1 MSQYM
6 GYLVS
11 KQNGSNCIGSDMNV
25 SILKLNIY
33 LRKYLL
39 IIIIGEQN
47 SFSYWLS
54 ITVIFQFSYIVQYDN
69 LTRYTGHVVQRFFV
83 VTQDLFLLPYGP
95 ILTAVYM
102 GKL

>member
-25 SILKLNIY
+25 LIIKLNIY
-33 LRKYLL
+33 LRRELQKILFL
-39 IIIIGEQN
+39 TGWPLRL
-47 SFSYWLS
+47 F
-54 ITVIFQFSYIVQYDN
+54 FQFSYFVEYDI

-95 ILTAVYM
+95 I
-102 GKL
+102 